1 MCKAS
6 ICRACIENSEM
17 HKHNG
22 IKHMYRKRYLLY
34 GRPKTCLLC
43 GEKKLKHALYRT
55 LSSSPCISLIVKAAV
70 FGLRR
75 RDVASMVTRIP
86 WLVMIKLILRL
97 LVFFFIVTNSEWLV
111 QIVSLGL
118 VDVVDAVWVVSFSH
132 LFRSAFVIGIC
143 FAAALSVFVHGAQ
156 STSNLHEMLLLN
168 LIPSRSTFLAS
179 SDTLNLFC
187 LVIFNDQVN

>member
-1 MCKAS
+1 
-6 ICRACIENSEM
+6 M

-75 RDVASMVTRIP
+75 RDVASVITRIP

-118 VDVVDAVWVVSFSH
+118 VDVVNAVWVVSLSH
-132 LFRSAFVIGIC
+132 LFCSAFVVRVC
-143 FAAALSVFVHGAQ
+143 FTILIVSLGPKLHGQRIAYTKCFCSISFHPGPPSLRAL
-156 STSNLHEMLLLN
+156 T
-168 LIPSRSTFLAS
+168 RSIS
-179 SDTLNLFC
+179 SAW
-187 LVIFNDQVN
+187 